1 VAVGDGREGTG
12 NGEGRRPMFLKRLKV
27 RNFKSFAGA
36 TEIPFQPGFTGV
48 AGPNGMGKSNI
59 SDAILFVLGP
69 TSSKALRAERLTH
82 LFFNGGSSK
91 KPATE
96 CEVSLVF
103 DNSDKL
109 LPSEAAEVEVTRYV
123 KLAPSDP
130 DGYYSYFYVNGKRTT
145 QTEIDALLSHA
156 RLSGDGYNLVQQG
169 DVNKIVTMGPVPR
182 RGLLERLAGISQYDE
197 ELERAATKR
206 TDLDQNL
213 SRIQTLLG
221 EIKGRLS
228 SLEGQRLQAIQY
240 KQLQDDKRRSEA
252 RLARAGH
259 RMAEQELATCRKQVA
274 TVREE
279 LARLD
284 STRGELSARGEEL
297 ARAIDQ
303 IDREVAEAGGAA
315 AVKFKAELD
324 EKRMAYARLD
334 QSLSHLRETLEEI
347 SGQTDDL
354 ARAVRADEEQRS
366 RLDRQQSTLSDQVAA
381 LEQQAEENTAGI
393 RAATGTGGKSGEK
406 LASARKHQL
415 ELERQHDAKQKGWQQ
430 AVQEREAA
438 NAAREA
444 AERTVAQAEDD
455 LRERGVEVKDLELR
469 MKESGPSKGSGGT
482 STGDLQ
488 KELFSLRNQEKSLI
502 AESERLAREVGEL
515 NRRYLTLDAR
525 LKARTEAG
533 ARPNQ
538 LAAVDFLLSQRNLG
552 KLPGI
557 RGTVE
562 ELAEFEPKVK
572 TALQVAGG
580 SRFQA
585 LVVETDQVA
594 EECIKLLREEK
605 RGRATFLPL
614 NKMLPGRPHGKA
626 LVAAKASGASGFAI
640 DLVRFDE
647 SYRAAF
653 WYVFGETVVMN
664 DLASARA
671 EMGGVRLVTLNG
683 DLIEA
688 TGAISG
694 GYLDPSAQGRGA
706 DSAVELKRLGDELR
720 EKSAAESAARVTLG
734 KTVERI
740 RSVSEE
746 LATRSI
752 QDQSQQS
759 TRQILE
765 KDLAAAR
772 ARLKAAQER
781 IATATADQ
789 KSAETEFATAGEAV
803 DRLAGEIATLK
814 ASIAKAQEEYL
825 GQLPESLGAKLR
837 ALQEAAQKTTEERV
851 RVHGE
856 LESTRAS
863 LAALVTGLEARRTEL
878 ANATA
883 AVAAKKKEITQT
895 EKAVLAAKEALD
907 ALKSVESR
915 QTEAQKAQAARK
927 KKLEDE
933 RLDLTRRLAEAQANL
948 ETRRSLLTQ
957 EKTRLA
963 VAEAKFHELEEAL
976 RQFPQ
981 PEPDEK
987 AIPVEEL
994 KRRIATLEQQLA
1006 TLGDVNLRAVEEYDA
1021 EKTRLDEFAAEVQRL
1036 TSERTELVGLVAE
1049 IETKKREKIH
1059 EVVGQVNGNFR
1070 EIYGELSAG
1079 GEGEIALENPD
1090 DPLAGGLLIKARPVG
1105 KTVARLEQL
1114 SGGEKSLASLAFIF
1128 SLQRY
1133 DPSPLY
1139 VFDEVDMS
1147 LDGLNAEYVGR
1158 MLRHNAER
1166 AQFIVI
1172 SLRKVTLKFAGHLY
1186 GVTMHGDGCSRVV
1199 GIHLDDI
1206 HDVESREGARAPEE
1220 APPPV
1225 EAR

>member
-1 VAVGDGREGTG
+1 
-12 NGEGRRPMFLKRLKV
+12 MFLKRLKV

-96 CEVSLVF
+96 CEVSLLF
-103 DNSDKL
+103 DNADRL
-109 LPSEAAEVEVTRYV
+109 LPSEAAEVEITRYV

-228 SLEGQRLQAIQY
+228 ALEGQRLQAIQY
-240 KQLQDDKRRSEA
+240 KQLQDVKRRTEA

-259 RMAEQELATCRKQVA
+259 RMAEQELATCQKQVA
-274 TVREE
+274 AVREE
-279 LARLD
+279 LARLEA
-284 STRGELSARGEEL
+284 TRGELSARGEEL
-297 ARAIDQ
+297 ARSIDQ
-303 IDREVAEAGGAA
+303 IDRDVAEAGGAA

-334 QSLSHLRETLEEI
+334 QSLAHLRETLEEI

-354 ARAVRADEEQRS
+354 ARGVEADVAQRTT
-366 RLDRQQSTLSDQVAA
+366 LEKQQSSLAGRLAA
-381 LEQQAEENTAGI
+381 LEKQAEENTAGI
-393 RAATGTGGKSGEK
+393 RAATGTGGRTGDK
-406 LASARKHQL
+406 LAAARKQQL
-415 ELERQHDAKQKGWQQ
+415 ELERQHDSKQKAWQQ

-438 NAAREA
+438 NAARDG

-469 MKESGPSKGSGGT
+469 MKESGTAKGGGGPA
-482 STGDLQ
+482 TGDLQ
-488 KELFSLRNQEKSLI
+488 KELFTLRNQEKSLTS
-502 AESERLAREVGEL
+502 ESERLTREVTEL
-515 NRRYLTLDAR
+515 NRRYLALDAR
-525 LKARTEAG
+525 LKARTESG

-562 ELAEFEPKVK
+562 ELAEYDPKVK

-580 SRFQA
+580 GRFQA
-585 LVVETDQVA
+585 IVVETDQVA
-594 EECIKLLREEK
+594 EECIKLLRDEK

-614 NKMLPGRPHGKA
+614 NKMLPGRPHGKS
-626 LVAAKASGASGFAI
+626 LLAAKASGATGFAI
-640 DLVRFDE
+640 DLVKFDE
-647 SYRAAF
+647 PYRAAF
-653 WYVFGETVVMN
+653 WYAFGETVVMN

-671 EMGGVRLVTLNG
+671 EMGGVRLVTLAG

-720 EKSAAESAARVTLG
+720 EKSAAESAARATLA
-734 KTVERI
+734 KAQERI
-740 RSVSEE
+740 RTVSEE

-752 QDQSQQS
+752 HDQSQQS

-765 KDLAAAR
+765 KDLTAAR
-772 ARLKAAQER
+772 ARFKAAQER
-781 IATATADQ
+781 IASATAEQ
-789 KSAETEFATAGEAV
+789 KRAESGFGTSDETVG
-803 DRLAGEIATLK
+803 RLAEEIATLK
-814 ASIAKAQEEYL
+814 AAIAQAQEEYL

-837 ALQEAAQKTTEERV
+837 ALQEAAQKTSEERV
-851 RVHGE
+851 RVNGE
-856 LESTRAS
+856 LEAARAS
-863 LAALVTGLEARRTEL
+863 LSALVSGLETRRKEL
-878 ANATA
+878 AEATA
-883 AVAAKKKEITQT
+883 SVAAKKKEIAQT
-895 EKAVLAAKEALD
+895 ERAVHESKEALD

-915 QTEAQKAQAARK
+915 QTEAQKAQAERK
-927 KKLEDE
+927 RKLEGD
-933 RLDLTRRLAEAQANL
+933 RLDLTRRLAEAGANL

-957 EKTRLA
+957 EETRLA
-963 VAEAKFHELEEAL
+963 VAEARFHELEEAL
-976 RQFPQ
+976 KQFPD

-987 AIPVEEL
+987 PASVDEL
-994 KRRIATLEQQLA
+994 KRRITTLEQQLA
-1006 TLGDVNLRAVEEYDA
+1006 TMGDVNLRAVEEYDG
-1021 EKTRLDEFAAEVQRL
+1021 EKTRLDEFSSEVQRL
-1036 TSERTELVGLVAE
+1036 TSEKTELVGLVDE
-1049 IETKKREKIH
+1049 IEKKKRERLRD
-1059 EVVGQVNGNFR
+1059 VVVQISGNFR

-1090 DPLAGGLLIKARPVG
+1090 DPLAGGLLIRARPVG

-1147 LDGLNAEYVGR
+1147 LDGVNAEYVGR
-1158 MLRHNAER
+1158 MLRRNAER

-1206 HDVESREGARAPEE
+1206 HDVEDREGARAPEE
-1220 APPPV
+1220 APRAV
-1225 EAR
+1225 VAR

>member
-1 VAVGDGREGTG
+1 
-12 NGEGRRPMFLKRLKV
+12 MYLKRLKV

-91 KPATE
+91 KAATE

-109 LPSEAAEVEVTRYV
+109 LPSDSAEVEVTRYV

-130 DGYYSYFYVNGKRTT
+130 NGYYSYFYVNGKRST
-145 QTEIDALLSHA
+145 QTEIDALLSHG

-182 RGLLERLAGISQYDE
+182 RALLERLAGISQYDD
-197 ELERAATKR
+197 ELDRAATKR
-206 TDLDQNL
+206 ADLDRNL
-213 SRIQTLLG
+213 DRIQTLLG
-221 EIKGRLS
+221 DIKGRLS

-240 KQLQDDKRRSEA
+240 KQLQDDQRRSQA

-259 RMAEQELATCRKQVA
+259 RMAEQELATCRKQVEA
-274 TVREE
+274 VGQEI
-279 LARLD
+279 ARLD
-284 STRGELSARGEEL
+284 AARTELTGRQDEL
-297 ARAIDQ
+297 THAVELV
-303 IDREVAEAGGAA
+303 DREIAEAGGTA
-315 AVKFKAELD
+315 AVKFKQELD

-334 QSLSHLRETLEEI
+334 QSLGHLREALETLAAQTEE
-347 SGQTDDL
+347 L
-354 ARAVRADEEQRS
+354 ATTVRGDETQRATLQKQE
-366 RLDRQQSTLSDQVAA
+366 STLAERLAA
-381 LEQQAEENTAGI
+381 LTERAEEDSRGI
-393 RAATGTGGKSGEK
+393 LAATDSPGKPGEK
-406 LASARKHQL
+406 IAGARKQQL
-415 ELERQHDAKQKGWQQ
+415 EFERQHDAKQKAWQQ

-444 AERTVAQAEDD
+444 SERTQAQAEDD
-455 LRERGVEVKDLELR
+455 LREREVEVKDLELR
-469 MKESGPSKGSGGT
+469 IKETGPSKGSGGA

-488 KELFSLRNQEKSLI
+488 KELFSLKNQEKNLT
-502 AESERLAREVGEL
+502 AEAERLAREVGEI
-515 NRRYLTLDAR
+515 NRRYLGLDAR
-525 LKARTEAG
+525 LKARTESG

-552 KLPGI
+552 KIPGI

-580 SRFQA
+580 NRFQA

-594 EECIKLLREEK
+594 EQCIRLLRDEK

-614 NKMLPGRPHGKA
+614 NKMLPGRPHGKS
-626 LVAAKASGASGFAI
+626 LVVSKTEGATGFAI
-640 DLVRFDE
+640 DLVKFDE
-647 SYRAAF
+647 AFRPAF
-653 WYVFGETVVMN
+653 WYVFGETVVMD
-664 DLASARA
+664 DLAHARA
-671 EMGGVRLVTLNG
+671 EMGGVRLVTLSG

-694 GYLDPSAQGRGA
+694 GYLDPSAQGRGT
-706 DSAVELKRLGDELR
+706 DSAVELKRLGEELR
-720 EKSAAESAARVTLG
+720 EKSDAEAAARTALSKAVD
-734 KTVERI
+734 RI
-740 RSVSEE
+740 RTVSEE
-746 LATRSI
+746 LSTRSI
-752 QDQSQQS
+752 QDQSHQS
-759 TRQILE
+759 SRQLLE
-765 KDLAAAR
+765 RDLTAAR
-772 ARLKAAQER
+772 NRLDSAHER
-781 IATATADQ
+781 IDGAVAEQ
-789 KSAETEFATAGEAV
+789 KKAEGALAHAEETVRRLGEEISA
-803 DRLAGEIATLK
+803 LK
-814 ASIAKAQEEYL
+814 ASISKAQEQYL
-825 GQLPESLGAKLR
+825 GQLPEALGAKLR
-837 ALQEAAQKTTEERV
+837 ALQEAAQKTSEERV
-851 RVHGE
+851 LVNGE
-856 LESTRAS
+856 LESVRAS
-863 LAALVTGLEARRTEL
+863 LVALTASLDGRKQELEVAKVSIVT
-878 ANATA
+878 
-883 AVAAKKKEITQT
+883 KKKEISQI
-895 EKAVLAAKEALD
+895 EKSVLAAKESLD
-907 ALKSVESR
+907 ALKSVESK
-915 QTEAQKAQAARK
+915 QSEAQKAAAEK
-927 KKLEDE
+927 KHGFEEE
-933 RLDLTRRLAEAQANL
+933 RLVVTRKLGEAQANL
-948 ETRRSLLTQ
+948 ETRRSMLTQ
-957 EKTRLA
+957 EETRLA

-976 RQFPQ
+976 KQFPE

-987 AIPVEEL
+987 PMSVDEL
-994 KRRIATLEQQLA
+994 KRKIATLEQQLA
-1006 TLGDVNLRAVEEYDA
+1006 ALGDVNLRAVEEYDA
-1021 EKTRLDEFAAEVQRL
+1021 EKGRLDEFGTEVQRL
-1036 TSERTELVGLVAE
+1036 TAEKTELVGLVQE
-1049 IETKKREKIH
+1049 IEKKKREKIT
-1059 EVVGQVNGNFR
+1059 EVVVQVNGNFR
-1070 EIYGELSAG
+1070 TIYGELSAG
-1079 GEGEIALENPD
+1079 GEGEIVLENPA

-1172 SLRKVTLKFAGHLY
+1172 SLRKVTLKFASHLY

-1206 HDVESREGARAPEE
+1206 HDVESREGARAPDA
-1220 APPPV
+1220 APPLV
-1225 EAR
+1225 EAQ

>member
-1 VAVGDGREGTG
+1 
-12 NGEGRRPMFLKRLKV
+12 MYLKRLKV

-103 DNSDKL
+103 DNSDRL
-109 LPSEAAEVEVTRYV
+109 LPSESAEVEVTRYV

-145 QTEIDALLSHA
+145 QTEIDALLSHG

-182 RGLLERLAGISQYDE
+182 RALLERLAGISQYDD
-197 ELERAATKR
+197 ELDRATTKR

-213 SRIQTLLG
+213 DRIQTLLG
-221 EIKGRLS
+221 DIKGRLAA
-228 SLEGQRLQAIQY
+228 LEGQRLQAIQY
-240 KQLQDDKRRSEA
+240 KQLQDDQHRSQA

-259 RMAEQELATCRKQVA
+259 RMAEQELATCRKQVEN
-274 TVREE
+274 VGEE
-279 LARLD
+279 IARLD
-284 STRGELSARGEEL
+284 AAHTEL
-297 ARAIDQ
+297 AAKQDQ
-303 IDREVAEAGGAA
+303 LARSIEQVDREIAEAGGAA
-315 AVKFKAELD
+315 AVKFKQELD
-324 EKRMAYARLD
+324 EKRMTYARLD
-334 QSLSHLRETLEEI
+334 QSLGHLREALE
-347 SGQTDDL
+347 
-354 ARAVRADEEQRS
+354 
-366 RLDRQQSTLSDQVAA
+366 TLSSQSEDLSTTVRGDAAQRATLQKQESVLAGRLAA
-381 LEQQAEENTAGI
+381 LALQAEEDSQGI
-393 RAATGTGGKSGEK
+393 QAATGTPGKPGEK
-406 LASARKHQL
+406 IAGARKQQL
-415 ELERQHDAKQKGWQQ
+415 ELERQTDTKQKAWQQ
-430 AVQEREAA
+430 AVQQREAS

-444 AERTVAQAEDD
+444 AERTQAQAEDD
-455 LRERGVEVKDLELR
+455 LREREVEVKDLELR
-469 MKESGPSKGSGGT
+469 IKETGPSKGSGGA

-488 KELFSLRNQEKSLI
+488 KELFSLKNQEKSLA
-502 AESERLAREVGEL
+502 AEAERLAREVGEI
-515 NRRYLTLDAR
+515 NRRYLGLDAR
-525 LKARTEAG
+525 LKARTESG

-552 KLPGI
+552 KVPGI

-562 ELAEFEPKVK
+562 ELAEFDPKLK

-580 SRFQA
+580 NRFQA

-594 EECIKLLREEK
+594 EECIRLLREEK

-614 NKMLPGRPHGKA
+614 NRMLPGRPHGKS
-626 LVAAKASGASGFAI
+626 LVVSKTAGATGFAI
-640 DLVRFDE
+640 DLVKFEEAFRP
-647 SYRAAF
+647 AF
-653 WYVFGETVVMN
+653 WYVFGETVVMD
-664 DLASARA
+664 DLAHARA
-671 EMGGVRLVTLNG
+671 QMGGVRLVTLTG

-720 EKSAAESAARVTLG
+720 EKSAAESAARTALG
-734 KTVERI
+734 KTTDRI
-740 RSVSEE
+740 RVASEE
-746 LATRSI
+746 LSTRSI
-752 QDQSQQS
+752 QDQSHQS
-759 TRQILE
+759 SRQLLE
-765 KDLAAAR
+765 KDLIAARGRLTAAHERIEAAA
-772 ARLKAAQER
+772 AEQKKAESALGKAEETVGRL
-781 IATATADQ
+781 
-789 KSAETEFATAGEAV
+789 GE
-803 DRLAGEIATLK
+803 EIAALK
-814 ASIAKAQEEYL
+814 ASITKAQEQYL
-825 GQLPESLGAKLR
+825 GQLPEALGAKLR
-837 ALQEAAQKTTEERV
+837 ALQEASQKTSEERV
-851 RVHGE
+851 RVNGE
-856 LESTRAS
+856 LESVRAS
-863 LAALVTGLEARRTEL
+863 LVALVANLDGRKQELEAAQQSIT
-878 ANATA
+878 
-883 AVAAKKKEITQT
+883 AKKKELAQT
-895 EKAVLAAKEALD
+895 EKSVVAAKESLD
-907 ALKSVESR
+907 ALKSVES
-915 QTEAQKAQAARK
+915 QQSEAQRVLAEKKHAFDEDRLVVTRK
-927 KKLEDE
+927 LG
-933 RLDLTRRLAEAQANL
+933 EAQANL
-948 ETRRSLLTQ
+948 ETRRSMLTQ
-957 EKTRLA
+957 EETRLA

-976 RQFPQ
+976 KQFPE

-987 AIPVEEL
+987 PMSVEEL
-994 KRRIATLEQQLA
+994 KRKIATLEQQLA
-1006 TLGDVNLRAVEEYDA
+1006 ALGDVNLRAVEEYDA
-1021 EKTRLDEFAAEVQRL
+1021 EKGRLDEFGTEVQRL
-1036 TSERTELVGLVAE
+1036 TAEKTELVGLVQE
-1049 IETKKREKIH
+1049 IEKKKREKIT
-1059 EVVGQVNGNFR
+1059 EVVLQVNGNFR
-1070 EIYGELSAG
+1070 AIYGELSAG
-1079 GEGEIALENPD
+1079 GEGEIALENPA

-1166 AQFIVI
+1166 AQFVVI
-1172 SLRKVTLKFAGHLY
+1172 SLRKVTLKFASHLY

-1206 HDVESREGARAPEE
+1206 HDVESREGAHAPDA
-1220 APPPV
+1220 APPLL

>member
-1 VAVGDGREGTG
+1 
-12 NGEGRRPMFLKRLKV
+12 MYLKRVKL

-82 LFFNGGSSK
+82 LFFNGGASK
-91 KPATE
+91 KAATE

-109 LPSEAAEVEVTRYV
+109 LPVDTAEVEITRYV

-145 QTEIDALLSHA
+145 QTEIDALLSHG

-197 ELERAATKR
+197 ELGRAETKR

-213 SRIQTLLG
+213 ERIQTLLG

-240 KQLQDDKRRSEA
+240 KQLQDDQRRSQA

-259 RMAEQELATCRKQVA
+259 RMAEAELTTCRKQVE
-274 TVREE
+274 TVRAEIEKLETSRTELTARQDE
-279 LARLD
+279 LARSID
-284 STRGELSARGEEL
+284 AVDQEIAR
-297 ARAIDQ
+297 
-303 IDREVAEAGGAA
+303 AGGAA

-324 EKRMAYARLD
+324 DKRMAFARLD
-334 QSLSHLRETLEEI
+334 QSLQHLREALDTVVQQTEEMAKTVAADERQRSEFEQQEHRLAEKLQSLEERA
-347 SGQTDDL
+347 GED
-354 ARAVRADEEQRS
+354 AR
-366 RLDRQQSTLSDQVAA
+366 
-381 LEQQAEENTAGI
+381 GI
-393 RAATGTGGKSGEK
+393 QAATGTPGKPGTK
-406 LASARKHQL
+406 VVAVRKQQL
-415 ELERQHDAKQKGWQQ
+415 ELARQLDAKQKAWQS

-444 AERTVAQAEDD
+444 GERSQAQAEDD
-455 LRERGVEVKDLELR
+455 LRERELEVKDLELR
-469 MKESGPSKGSGGT
+469 IKETAPSKGSGGP
-482 STGDLQ
+482 STGELQ
-488 KELFSLRNQEKSLI
+488 KELFSLKNQETSLT
-502 AESERLAREVGEL
+502 AEAERLGREVGEI
-515 NRRYLTLDAR
+515 NRRYLALDAR

-533 ARPNQ
+533 SRPNQ
-538 LAAVDFLLSQRNLG
+538 LAAVDYLLSLRNLG
-552 KLPGI
+552 QLAGI

-562 ELAEFEPKVK
+562 ELAEFDPKLK

-580 SRFQA
+580 NRFQA
-585 LVVETDQVA
+585 VVVESDQIA
-594 EECIKLLREEK
+594 EECIRRLREEK

-614 NKMLPGRPHGKA
+614 NRMLPGRPHGKS
-626 LVAAKASGASGFAI
+626 LVVSKASGATGFAI
-640 DLVRFDE
+640 DLVKFEEELRP
-647 SYRAAF
+647 AF
-653 WYVFGETVVMN
+653 WYVFGETVVMD
-664 DLASARA
+664 DLGHARSQ
-671 EMGGVRLVTLNG
+671 MGGVRLVTLSG

-694 GYLDPSAQGRGA
+694 GYLDPAAQGRGA
-706 DSAVELKRLGDELR
+706 DSAVELKRLGEELR
-720 EKSAAESAARVTLG
+720 SKSAAETAARETLAKNAG
-734 KTVERI
+734 RI
-740 RSVSEE
+740 RAVSEE

-752 QDQSQQS
+752 QDQSQHS
-759 TRQILE
+759 SRQILD

-772 ARLKAAQER
+772 ARLTAARDRIHDAATAQKTAEAALARADGTVREVGEAITELKAA
-781 IATATADQ
+781 
-789 KSAETEFATAGEAV
+789 
-803 DRLAGEIATLK
+803 
-814 ASIAKAQEEYL
+814 IAKAQEEYL

-837 ALQEAAQKTTEERV
+837 ALQEAAQKTSEERV
-851 RVHGE
+851 QTNGE
-856 LESTRAS
+856 LEAVRAS
-863 LAALVTGLEARRTEL
+863 LSALLTSLEGRQREFEAARAS
-878 ANATA
+878 
-883 AVAAKKKEITQT
+883 VAAKKKEIAQT
-895 EKAVLAAKEALD
+895 EKSVRAAKEALD
-907 ALKSVESR
+907 ALKSVES
-915 QTEAQKAQAARK
+915 QQSEAQKAQGEK
-927 KKLEDE
+927 KRTFEEE
-933 RLDLTRRLAEAQANL
+933 RVTLSRRLGEAQANL

-957 EKTRLA
+957 EETRLA
-963 VAEAKFHELEEAL
+963 VAEAKFRELEEAL
-976 RQFPQ
+976 KQYPD

-987 AIPVEEL
+987 PMSVDEL
-994 KRRIATLEQQLA
+994 KRKIASLEQQLA
-1006 TLGDVNLRAVEEYDA
+1006 ALGDVNLRAVEDYDA
-1021 EKTRLDEFAAEVQRL
+1021 EKARLDEFGTEVTRL
-1036 TSERTELVGLVAE
+1036 TSEKEQLTALVGE
-1049 IETKKREKIH
+1049 IEAKKREKIQ
-1059 EVVGQVNGNFR
+1059 EVVVQVNTNFH

-1172 SLRKVTLKFAGHLY
+1172 SLRKVTLKFASHLY
-1186 GVTMHGDGCSRVV
+1186 GVTMHGDGCSRVI

-1206 HDVESREGARAPEE
+1206 HDVEGREGARSPEPTAPT
-1220 APPPV
+1220 PPAL